1 MRQHTM
7 VSGTLVLAVAAIVN
21 RIVGLAF
28 RAYLVRTFG
37 QEAIGLYQMAFP
49 LYVSVMTVSTA
60 GISIGVARLVAS
72 HRQRGDAG
80 GVRSA
85 LWAGSRLAWLAG
97 SLGMLLLAA
106 GSRTLAVSFV
116 GEARLWVPLLAMAP
130 ALLIVSLGGA
140 VRGYYQGMRYMSLI
154 ATGLLV
160 EQAAHV
166 VASLYLAFYLSPLGA
181 GGISLG
187 LAMGYTLGELCGLL
201 TLLLLLAIARR
212 PVTPTPRAGFAP
224 LLAIVIPVGLG
235 RLILSLT
242 GALQAVLIP
251 RSLRHMGYSASA
263 AAIAYG
269 QLTGMAVTVLFIPS
283 VLTFPLASNLL
294 PAMAE
299 SGDQPDKRY
308 GLQSFL
314 RGLTLAL
321 LLGWP
326 SSVVFIAAGVDIC
339 LLLFGVAEAGHLLSS
354 MGWVAWM
361 IYLTHITTATLQG
374 LGRPAVPTRNAAI
387 CTILSSLAIVL
398 GTYLRPEL
406 GIYTAVIG
414 VVTGIGTGAAL
425 GLLEVFKMLSGLR
438 AVINLLL
445 RGGVAG
451 GLALF
456 AVEWALMSYGGTPLF
471 RLLLAAVTTAG
482 TFFPLAWL
490 LGLTKSLQR

>member
-7 VSGTLVLAVAAIVN
+7 VSGTAVLAFAAIIN

-28 RAYLVRTFG
+28 RAYLVRAFG

-49 LYVSVMTVSTA
+49 LYVSVMTVATA

-72 HRQRGDAG
+72 HRQRGDAV
-80 GVRSA
+80 GVNSA
-85 LWAGSRLAWLAG
+85 FKAGWRLAAIAGSAG
-97 SLGMLLLAA
+97 MILLAA
-106 GSRTLAVSFV
+106 GSRTLAVEIV
-116 GEARLWVPLLAMAP
+116 GEERLWVSLLAMAP

-154 ATGLLV
+154 ATGLIA

-166 VASLYLAFYLSPLGA
+166 VASLYLALSLRPLGA

-187 LAMGYTLGELCGLL
+187 LAMGYTLGELCGLI
-201 TLLLLLAIARR
+201 TLLALLALSRR
-212 PVTPTPRAGFAP
+212 VADKAKPRFAP
-224 LLAIVIPVGLG
+224 LLSIVIPVAAG

-242 GALQAVLIP
+242 SALQAVLIP
-251 RSLRHMGYSASA
+251 RSLRYMGYSASA

-299 SGDQPDKRY
+299 SGDQLGTRH
-308 GLQSFL
+308 GQRSFL

-326 SSVVFIAAGVDIC
+326 SSVVFIAAGVEIC
-339 LLLFGVAEAGHLLSS
+339 TLLFGVAEAGELLST

-361 IYLTHITTATLQG
+361 IYLQHITTATLQG
-374 LGRPAVPTRNAAI
+374 LGKPAVPTRNAAI
-387 CTILSSLAIVL
+387 CTMLSSLAIVA
-398 GTYLRPEL
+398 GTYARPEL
-406 GIYTAVIG
+406 GIYIAVLA
-414 VVTGIGTGAAL
+414 VVVGIGSGAVL
-425 GLLEVFKMLSGLR
+425 GLFAVVKTLGGLR
-438 AVINLLL
+438 AVVSLLL
-445 RGGVAG
+445 RGGMAG
-451 GLALF
+451 ALALF
-456 AVEWALMSYGGTPLF
+456 AAETALMYYGGAPLL
-471 RLLLAAVTTAG
+471 RLMLASVATAFV
-482 TFFPLAWL
+482 FFPLAWL

>member
-1 MRQHTM
+1 
-7 VSGTLVLAVAAIVN
+7 
-21 RIVGLAF
+21 
-28 RAYLVRTFG
+28 
-37 QEAIGLYQMAFP
+37 
-49 LYVSVMTVSTA
+49 
-60 GISIGVARLVAS
+60 
-72 HRQRGDAG
+72 
-80 GVRSA
+80 
-85 LWAGSRLAWLAG
+85 
-97 SLGMLLLAA
+97 
-106 GSRTLAVSFV
+106 
-116 GEARLWVPLLAMAP
+116 
-130 ALLIVSLGGA
+130 
-140 VRGYYQGMRYMSLI
+140 
-154 ATGLLV
+154 
-160 EQAAHV
+160 
-166 VASLYLAFYLSPLGA
+166 
-181 GGISLG
+181 
-187 LAMGYTLGELCGLL
+187 
-201 TLLLLLAIARR
+201 
-212 PVTPTPRAGFAP
+212 
-224 LLAIVIPVGLG
+224 
-235 RLILSLT
+235 
-242 GALQAVLIP
+242 
-251 RSLRHMGYSASA
+251 MGYSASA

-387 CTILSSLAIVL
+387 CTILSSLVIVL

-414 VVTGIGTGAAL
+414 VVTGIATGAAL
-425 GLLEVFKMLSGLR
+425 GLLEVVKMLSGLR